1 MVKMISC
8 PVWKGLGKAFLIGH
22 SQVTQELWESVMGA
36 NPSSQKGAHLP
47 VHDVSWFDCVYF
59 CNKLSGLEGL
69 SPAYEVRSS
78 YDEIGNEYEPE
89 VTLNKEA
96 NGYRLPTEAEWEYA
110 AKAGG
115 EFKYSGSDTLDE
127 VAWYEG
133 NSGFETHP
141 VGQKQANGWGLY
153 DMTGNVWEWCSDEWS
168 DDYSA
173 HKQGVSDPL
182 NGRPGAAL
190 RVNRGGSWDGGAVS
204 CRVAYRYRYT
214 PDYRSRILGLRLSR
228 SID

>member
-1 MVKMISC
+1 MGKDKARSRVSISQS
-8 PVWKGLGKAFLIGH
+8 FLIGH
-22 SQVTQELWESVMGA
+22 TQVTQELWESVMGN

-47 VHDVSWFDCVYF
+47 VHNVSWFDCVYF

-69 SPAYEVRSS
+69 EPAYEVRSS

-127 VAWYEG
+127 VAWHEG
-133 NSGFETHP
+133 NSEYKVLP
-141 VGQKQANGWGLY
+141 VALKGANAWGIY
-153 DMTGNVWEWCSDEWS
+153 DMSGNVWEWCNDEWDTEPS
-168 DDYSA
+168 TPFHGD
-173 HKQGVSDPL
+173 K
-182 NGRPGAAL
+182 L
-190 RVNRGGSWDGGAVS
+190 RVIRGGCWGSDGENCLVS
-204 CRVAYRYRYT
+204 TRYGLASYARERGT
-214 PDYRSRILGLRLSR
+214 GLRICR
-228 SID
+228 SEV

>member
-69 SPAYEVRSS
+69 APAYEVCSS

-153 DMTGNVWEWCSDEWS
+153 DMTGNVWEWCNDEWDNEPS
-168 DDYSA
+168 SPFHGD
-173 HKQGVSDPL
+173 K
-182 NGRPGAAL
+182 L
-190 RVNRGGSWDGGAVS
+190 RVIKGGCWGSDGEN
-204 CRVAYRYRYT
+204 CRVSTRYGLASYAKERGT
-214 PDYRSRILGLRLSR
+214 GVRLCRSQKNK
-228 SID
+228 